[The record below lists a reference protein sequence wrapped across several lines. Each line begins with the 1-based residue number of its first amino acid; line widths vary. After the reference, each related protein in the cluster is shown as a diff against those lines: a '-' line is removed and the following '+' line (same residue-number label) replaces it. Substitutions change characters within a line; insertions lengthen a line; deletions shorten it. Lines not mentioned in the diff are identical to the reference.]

1 MSTTITNDVNT
12 NDDELTKNLLGTIVK
27 PTMCKKTV
35 IEFITKDDKTYVT
48 KFEGETEA
56 ECPED
61 DELKD
66 EYMVLDGSGTPIQN
80 GITKAKSMYTEAE
93 AKAKAEAEKA
103 KKAEEAEAEAKAKA
117 EKAKKAEEA
126 EEAEAEAKAKAE
138 AEAEDADANAT
149 GVTVTQQASQ
159 FKMPDEKKLNEART
173 RLKPTGVDLNKGGKR
188 NTKKS
193 NKDKKGGKGKKS
205 KKVTFAISKKQRNAR
220 RNATHRK

>member
-117 EKAKKAEEA
+117 E
-126 EEAEAEAKAKAE
+126 